1 MRACND
7 FSSKQ
12 QKSGKTFSIIR
23 EIAGKRKTFFENRK
37 LKIVVCLPL
46 NSGAGGEGNARNR
59 KNRKAL
65 HRKKTRIKNRENCI
79 SIVLCCIFPVL

>member
-1 MRACND
+1 MN

-12 QKSGKTFSIIR
+12 QKSEKTFSIIR

-46 NSGAGGEGNARNR
+46 NSGAGVEGNSRKRNS
-59 KNRKAL
+59 
-65 HRKKTRIKNRENCI
+65 T
-79 SIVLCCIFPVL
+79 